1 MMLWFIGT
9 VFAQTTYN
17 LPNAS
22 EHSDG
27 LTFSLGTGVAALRAG
42 PLPSIRGSVSFD
54 RSKFGMYLTSTAYRG
69 QQTEGFDVLSFRYL
83 ALSKDKFR
91 LAPTLTISDHWGIS
105 KMDYR
110 LTSRLGVAIETGA
123 NKWLWDLSINI
134 AGWQFRPEYLDGP
147 ISKMSVLD
155 TVLTLETGLRYEI
168 KEDNFFRL
176 GLLGPM
182 PSFRYIL
189 PYKNGTMELTGATL
203 GTQHVLQFDVR
214 L

>member
-1 MMLWFIGT
+1 MWWFIGT

-27 LTFSLGTGVAALRAG
+27 FSFSSGTGIAALRAG
-42 PLPSIRGSVSFD
+42 PLPSIRGTLSFD
-54 RSKFGMYLTSTAYRG
+54 ASDFGMYFTSTAYRG

-83 ALSKDKFR
+83 ALSKEKLR
-91 LAPTLTISDHWGIS
+91 IAPTLTFSDHWGIS

-110 LTSRLGVAIETGA
+110 ATARLGVAIETGA
-123 NKWLWDLSINI
+123 NKWLWDLSINVV
-134 AGWQFRPEYLDGP
+134 GWQYRPQYLEGP
-147 ISKMSVLD
+147 ISKMTVLD

-168 KEDNFFRL
+168 KEDHFFRL

-182 PSFRYIL
+182 PSFRYTL
-189 PYKNGTMELTGATL
+189 PCKFGTMELTGATL
-203 GTQHVLQFDVR
+203 GTQHVLQIDMR